1 MGSTS
6 WKAEFRRGQIL
17 REAQRLARS
26 GQHAD
31 HTTIIP
37 LLRDLEGFE
46 AARARLEDRAVR
58 FQLDRLCAMR
68 RSGRERPVEAPPH
81 ASTRT

>member
-1 MGSTS
+1 MKSTS
-6 WKAEFRRGQIL
+6 WKVEFRGGQIL

-26 GQHAD
+26 GHHAD

-37 LLRDLEGFE
+37 LLQHLDGFE

-58 FQLDRLCAMR
+58 FQLDSLCAMR
-68 RSGRERPVEAPPH
+68 RAGREQPMGA
-81 ASTRT
+81 